1 MAKSQSLH
9 NTAYFEEIFRKY
21 YPGLLLFVER
31 HLGERELAKDIVQD
45 VFYRLYES
53 ADQFPED
60 FNIKSWLYRVSRNAA
75 IDYIRHLKVVDNN
88 EVLMAESMMYATEV
102 DEEISEEITVRI
114 NEAIDNLP
122 EQCRII
128 VRMSVIEGKKYT
140 DIAEELD
147 ISINTVRTQ
156 ISRAYKKLR
165 EQLSSY
171 WDGLILFF
179 YLNNR
184 ELGCLNF

>member
-1 MAKSQSLH
+1 MNLH
-9 NTAYFEEIFRKY
+9 DTAYFEEIFRKY

-53 ADQFPED
+53 VDHLPED

-75 IDYIRHLKVVDNN
+75 IDYIRHLKVIDNN
-88 EVLMAESMMYATEV
+88 EVLMAESMMYAAEV
-102 DEEISEEITVRI
+102 DEGINEEITVRI
-114 NEAIDNLP
+114 NEAIDSLP
-122 EQCRII
+122 EQCRQII
-128 VRMSVIEGKKYT
+128 RMSVIEGKKYT
-140 DIAEELD
+140 VIAEELD

-179 YLNNR
+179 YLNNK
-184 ELGCLNF
+184 ENQSISF